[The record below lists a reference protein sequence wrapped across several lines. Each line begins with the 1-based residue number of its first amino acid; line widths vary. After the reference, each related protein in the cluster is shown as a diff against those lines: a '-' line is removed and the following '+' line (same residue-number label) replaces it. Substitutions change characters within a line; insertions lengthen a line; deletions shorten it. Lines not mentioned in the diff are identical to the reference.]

1 MVRTSPNVLP
11 MHPES
16 EEVLDIPEHHRNEDN
31 VHNNVN

>member
-16 EEVLDIPEHHRNEDN
+16 EEVLDIPEERRNEDN
-31 VHNNVN
+31 ADQKVS